1 MNQIICVGRLTKDCD
16 LRYTQTQIPIVSF
29 TLAVKRDYKDKDNK
43 DIVDFIPVT
52 IFKKEKLA
60 QYLLKGTLVAVEG
73 SLNIDKWTDQN
84 GNWQT
89 RTVVVAKNIEL
100 LSYAK
105 KEEEKKANTE
115 PTFVP
120 SQQFAMMDDPD
131 IPF

>member
-16 LRYTQTQIPIVSF
+16 LRYTQTQTAVVSF

-73 SLNIDKWTDQN
+73 SLNIDKWTDKN

-89 RTVVVAKNIEL
+89 RTVVVARNIEL
-100 LSYAK
+100 LSYVK
-105 KEEEKKANTE
+105 KEEKAAE
-115 PTFVP
+115 FEFVP
-120 SQQFAMMDDPD
+120 SQEFAAMDDSE